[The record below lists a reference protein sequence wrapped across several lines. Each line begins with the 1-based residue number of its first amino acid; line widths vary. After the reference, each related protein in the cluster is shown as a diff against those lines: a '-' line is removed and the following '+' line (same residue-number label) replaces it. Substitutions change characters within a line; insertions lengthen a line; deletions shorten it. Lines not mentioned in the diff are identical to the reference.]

1 LVVHS
6 DPESSFVKSADRVGW
21 GSGWCRLKGL
31 NFRPSVYKIEHPS
44 RLPFASMGTGQALF
58 VSFAFRQLGFVTT
71 ALRFFGKSN
80 QAGMSS
86 SLSSGITP
94 LRLRDGNTRTE

>member
-1 LVVHS
+1 
-6 DPESSFVKSADRVGW
+6 
-21 GSGWCRLKGL
+21 
-31 NFRPSVYKIEHPS
+31 
-44 RLPFASMGTGQALF
+44 MGTGQALF
-58 VSFAFRQLGFVTT
+58 FSFAFCQLGFVTT
-71 ALRFFGKSN
+71 ALRFFGESN